1 MNTLATFQQLTS
13 RAEMIGYRVSKV
25 VFREF
30 HSSDALQAMHDKAI
44 HERTRLRLEADTEDH
59 RQRTLDLQLAKEEER
74 SVKERELEMER
85 EEHRRRME
93 RDRHEEELRL
103 VRDKEEHQLGL
114 QDTQLARSAA
124 RAVTERE
131 VARLE
136 GEHRRLLKAET
147 LRLTL
152 DTEQQR
158 SELLVDE
165 KERLEN
171 LSSLGA
177 DITRVLVAECHVPDK
192 SIKID
197 T

>member
-1 MNTLATFQQLTS
+1 MLRQKIFQ
-13 RAEMIGYRVSKV
+13 
-25 VFREF
+25 
-30 HSSDALQAMHDKAI
+30 
-44 HERTRLRLEADTEDH
+44 
-59 RQRTLDLQLAKEEER
+59 
-74 SVKERELEMER
+74 
-85 EEHRRRME
+85 
-93 RDRHEEELRL
+93 

-152 DTEQQR
+152 DTEQKR

-165 KERLEN
+165 RRRLLDLEHERVRISAVN
-171 LSSLGA
+171 
-177 DITRVLVAECHVPDK
+177 D
-192 SIKID
+192 
-197 T
+197 

>member
-1 MNTLATFQQLTS
+1 
-13 RAEMIGYRVSKV
+13 
-25 VFREF
+25 
-30 HSSDALQAMHDKAI
+30 
-44 HERTRLRLEADTEDH
+44 
-59 RQRTLDLQLAKEEER
+59 
-74 SVKERELEMER
+74 MER

-103 VRDKEEHQLGL
+103 VRDTVQKYLLIQKIFQVRDKEEHQLGL

-136 GEHRRLLKAET
+136 GDHKRLLKAET

-152 DTEQQR
+152 DTEQKR

-165 KERLEN
+165 RRRLLDLEHERVRISAVN
-171 LSSLGA
+171 
-177 DITRVLVAECHVPDK
+177 D
-192 SIKID
+192 
-197 T
+197 

>member
-1 MNTLATFQQLTS
+1 
-13 RAEMIGYRVSKV
+13 
-25 VFREF
+25 
-30 HSSDALQAMHDKAI
+30 
-44 HERTRLRLEADTEDH
+44 
-59 RQRTLDLQLAKEEER
+59 
-74 SVKERELEMER
+74 MER

-103 VRDKEEHQLGL
+103 VRDTVEKYLLRQKIFQVRDKEEHQLGL

-152 DTEQQR
+152 DTEQKR

-165 KERLEN
+165 RRRLLDLEHERVR
-171 LSSLGA
+171 SSA
-177 DITRVLVAECHVPDK
+177 VND
-192 SIKID
+192 
-197 T
+197 